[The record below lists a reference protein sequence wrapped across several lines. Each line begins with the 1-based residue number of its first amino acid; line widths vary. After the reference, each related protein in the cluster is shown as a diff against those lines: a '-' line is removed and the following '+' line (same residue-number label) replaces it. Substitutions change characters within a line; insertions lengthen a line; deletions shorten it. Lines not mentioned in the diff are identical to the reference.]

1 MSDYLWD
8 RSGPRDEEIERLE
21 HTLAP
26 LRYRRPLERQRLS
39 PARSVPRQYVAM
51 AASVVLGI
59 LAWQLQPGQPA
70 QRTSW
75 LVSDSGKHLVA
86 GQRLTTGNTSVTL
99 EAEDF
104 GEVQVEPHSDLSVL
118 ESRAGRQRMT
128 LERGGLHALIWAP
141 PRQFV
146 VETPSARAIDL
157 GCEYNL
163 TVDAS
168 GNGFVTVEI
177 GWVAFQFRKD
187 ESFIPAGA
195 ACRTSKRT
203 GPGIPYFQDAPAAFT
218 TALAEFE
225 SDGDEGALARVI
237 AEARPKDGLSLWHLL
252 SRVTGQQ
259 RRQVFDRFAHLVA
272 LPAEVKADRVLAG
285 DPHMLDLC
293 WNALGLD
300 DADWWREWKRE
311 WKP

>member
-8 RSGPRDEEIERLE
+8 RGGPPDLEIQDLERR
-21 HTLAP
+21 LAP
-26 LRYRRPLERQRLS
+26 LRYRRPLDGKRLS
-39 PARSVPRQYVAM
+39 VPHSFPRRYLAA
-51 AASVVLGI
+51 AASILLAV
-59 LAWQLQPGQPA
+59 LAWQLQPGLPRRTTA
-70 QRTSW
+70 WSRSDGGQR
-75 LVSDSGKHLVA
+75 LMA
-86 GQRLTTGNTSVTL
+86 GQRLTTGNSRVTL

-104 GEVQVEPHSDLSVL
+104 GEVQVEPHSDISVL
-118 ESRAGRQRMT
+118 ESSAGRQRMT

-163 TVDAS
+163 TVDAL
-168 GNGFVTVEI
+168 GNGFVTVET
-177 GWVAFQFRKD
+177 GWVAFQFRSD

-203 GPGIPYFQDAPAAFT
+203 GPGIPFFQDASPPFIAA
-218 TALAEFE
+218 LEEFE
-225 SDGDEGALARVI
+225 SNGNAAALDRIIAAART
-237 AEARPKDGLSLWHLL
+237 RDGLSLWHLL
-252 SRVTGQQ
+252 TRVTGQQ
-259 RRQVFDRFAHLVA
+259 RRAVFERFAHLVA
-272 LPAEVKADRVLAG
+272 LPASVKSEGVLAG
-285 DPHMLDLC
+285 DPHMMDVC

>member
-8 RSGPRDEEIERLE
+8 RGGPPDDEIENLE
-21 HTLAP
+21 RTLSP
-26 LRYRRPLERQRLS
+26 LRYQRQLDLRRVS
-39 PARSVPRQYVAM
+39 GARPEFRHPFAI
-51 AASVVLGI
+51 AAAILLAL
-59 LAWQLQPGQPA
+59 LAWQLQPGVPKRSTA
-70 QRTSW
+70 WS
-75 LVSDSGKHLVA
+75 VSDGGRRLVA
-86 GQRLTTGNTSVTL
+86 GQRLTTGNARVTL

-118 ESRAGRQRMT
+118 ESAPGRQRMT

-168 GNGFVTVEI
+168 GNGFVAVET
-177 GWVAFQFRKD
+177 GWVAFQFRNN

-195 ACRTSKRT
+195 ACRTSKRS
-203 GPGIPYFQDAPAAFT
+203 GPGIPFFEDASPEFT
-218 TALAEFE
+218 SALAEFE
-225 SDGDEGALARVI
+225 GDGNPGALARAV
-237 AEARPKDGLSLWHLL
+237 AGARAKDGLSLWHLL
-252 SRVTGQQ
+252 TRVTGQD
-259 RRQVFDRFAHLVA
+259 RRNVFDRFAQMIA
-272 LPAEVKADRVLAG
+272 LPPEVTSEGVLAG
-285 DPHMLDLC
+285 DRHTLDLC
-293 WNALGLD
+293 WNALQLD
-300 DADWWREWKRE
+300 DADWWREWKRD